1 MPAQDLRRSRCL
13 LRNERI
19 ALAVAALAFSTFVSG
34 ADQKPPQE
42 NTAKSTP
49 TTTTKVAA
57 EKRPTANEA
66 AIRATAVAFV
76 KAFNKGDAKAIAS
89 MWMSDGTVAD
99 DEGRLIK
106 GAKPLRTNTP
116 RSSRRS
122 PTRGWRSAFNRSSFP
137 RPRWQSRTGSL
148 KCSREQRPAVG
159 RSLHRRARPRGRKVA
174 HRDGPRD
181 MLAVPSNY
189 HRLQELG
196 WAVGSWESKSEN
208 IRRRFRLRWIANKN
222 FLDRDFTV
230 EQDGLLST
238 SGTQVIGWDPRSQQ
252 IVSWT
257 FDSTGGYSTARWSP
271 LPDGW
276 RIESEGVS
284 ADGLPTS
291 SKDRVVHV
299 PGDDNVSATAPSI
312 AASET
317 GDCPTIARLLSTGSR
332 KSGNARPH
340 ESPDSR
346 RKERAARFDILDICG
361 CDRLQ

>member
-89 MWMSDGTVAD
+89 MWMSDGTLAD

-106 GAKPLRTNTP
+106 GRKAIEDEYAALFKAHPTARMEVSVQSVEFPTP
-116 RSSRRS
+116 TMAIEDGISQVL
-122 PTRGWRSAFNRSSFP
+122 TRDSAPPSAARYTAVHVLEDGK
-137 RPRWQSRTGSL
+137 WLIATV
-148 KCSREQRPAVG
+148 RETA
-159 RSLHRRARPRGRKVA
+159 
-174 HRDGPRD
+174 
-181 MLAVPSNY
+181 LAVPSNY

-196 WAVGSWESKSEN
+196 WAVGTWESNSEN

-222 FLDRDFTV
+222 FLERDFTV

-257 FDSTGGYSTARWSP
+257 FDSTGGYSTARWLP

-299 PGDDNVSATAPSI
+299 PGDDNVFGYSSLDRRV
-312 AASET
+312 
-317 GDCPTIARLLSTGSR
+317 GDRRL
-332 KSGNARPH
+332 
-340 ESPDSR
+340 PDHR
-346 RKERAARFDILDICG
+346 EVAFD
-361 CDRLQ
+361 RVQEKR